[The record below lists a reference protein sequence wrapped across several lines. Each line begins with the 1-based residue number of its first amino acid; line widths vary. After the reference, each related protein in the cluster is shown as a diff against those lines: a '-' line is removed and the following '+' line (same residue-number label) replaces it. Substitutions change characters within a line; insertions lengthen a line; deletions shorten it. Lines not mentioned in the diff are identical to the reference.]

1 MPDANVRINGSQPA
15 CADGRIDTRGLLHR
29 GCSFARAAQTP
40 LRAWHDCT
48 GSALDLSRRGIRV
61 PDRLHGVWD
70 HRGRRQGSCA
80 HRQPLEPP
88 CTLRAAPSHLLFLPS
103 SLPSRACLDHSPLGC
118 CALFVVS
125 HEHQLVKR
133 ETRRKVRPR
142 PGPRRPGT
150 LGHLKPAPAHLFGGC
165 RNGLAC
171 FHAALPS
178 AIAGR
183 PDTSAASQ
191 RHEPGLGLAVS
202 SHLVLPRGPAA
213 PFCSCALSSCFGVLP
228 FAVCAIPSLST
239 CGRGFLAEVWS
250 AVQCPPLLVHCI
262 SFE

>member
-88 CTLRAAPSHLLFLPS
+88 CTFPGLKSTGSRTGALYTPGFAPRETSHLCPDAVRAAPSHLLFLPS
-103 SLPSRACLDHSPLGC
+103 SLPSRACLDHSRLG
-118 CALFVVS
+118 VVPCS
-125 HEHQLVKR
+125 WFPTNTNWSKGKHEEKSVLDPV
-133 ETRRKVRPR
+133 
-142 PGPRRPGT
+142 
-150 LGHLKPAPAHLFGGC
+150 
-165 RNGLAC
+165 
-171 FHAALPS
+171 S
-178 AIAGR
+178 ADPERSDI
-183 PDTSAASQ
+183 
-191 RHEPGLGLAVS
+191 
-202 SHLVLPRGPAA
+202 
-213 PFCSCALSSCFGVLP
+213 
-228 FAVCAIPSLST
+228 
-239 CGRGFLAEVWS
+239 
-250 AVQCPPLLVHCI
+250 
-262 SFE
+262 

>member
-88 CTLRAAPSHLLFLPS
+88 CTFPGLKSTWSRTGALYTPGFAPRNFAPRETSHLCPGAVRAAPSHLLFLPS

-142 PGPRRPGT
+142 PGLRRPGT

-165 RNGLAC
+165 RTCLAC
-171 FHAALPS
+171 VQA
-178 AIAGR
+178 
-183 PDTSAASQ
+183 
-191 RHEPGLGLAVS
+191 
-202 SHLVLPRGPAA
+202 VLPRARAGAGRRTSSLCGVKLVMYEELSMYDRN
-213 PFCSCALSSCFGVLP
+213 FELSS
-228 FAVCAIPSLST
+228 
-239 CGRGFLAEVWS
+239 
-250 AVQCPPLLVHCI
+250 
-262 SFE
+262 